1 MRQIVGVNK
10 RSYQCEDGSRSR
22 IKAVLVIE
30 EDGFYYG
37 YIAGSGSD
45 EYVAD
50 YGDAMPFNE
59 ARMHFP
65 TLTED
70 KYFFK

>member
-1 MRQIVGVNK
+1 MRQIVGVNE
-10 RSYQCEDGSRSR
+10 RSYQCEDGSISEV
-22 IKAVLVIE
+22 KAVLVIE
-30 EDGFYYG
+30 EDGFYYA

-45 EYVAD
+45 EYVAA
-50 YGDAMPFNE
+50 YGDSMSFNE

-70 KYFFK
+70 KYFLK

>member
-1 MRQIVGVNK
+1 MRQIVGVNE
-10 RSYQCEDGSRSR
+10 RSYQCEDGSIAR
-22 IKAVLVIE
+22 IKSVLVLT

-45 EYVAD
+45 KYVAD
-50 YGDAMPFNE
+50 YGDSMSFNE

-65 TLTED
+65 TITED
-70 KYFFK
+70 EYFLK